1 MVIYNNG
8 LHLAEIES
16 ALYRKLFRMCLIIAL
31 KRFNSEIYQE
41 RRLQRVYIYIVIQNI
56 WQQT

>member
-1 MVIYNNG
+1 MVIYNG
-8 LHLAEIES
+8 LRIAEIES
-16 ALYRKLFRMCLIIAL
+16 ALYRKLFRMCLIVAL

-56 WQQT
+56 